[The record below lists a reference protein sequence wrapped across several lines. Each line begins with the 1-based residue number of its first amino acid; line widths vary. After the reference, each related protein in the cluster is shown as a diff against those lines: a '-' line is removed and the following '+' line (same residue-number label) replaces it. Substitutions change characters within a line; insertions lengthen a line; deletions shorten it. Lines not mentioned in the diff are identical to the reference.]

1 MKTFLTAFG
10 LIFLAELG
18 DKTQLCALTLAA
30 DSKNPWAVALGGSLA
45 MAVLTYAGC
54 FIGGAIAHVV
64 PPHVIKKVAGVL
76 FVLFGV
82 LIFFDIKLPWS

>member
-18 DKTQLCALTLAA
+18 DKTQLAAIAMASQTGKPWNVFFGAALALT
-30 DSKNPWAVALGGSLA
+30 
-45 MAVLTYAGC
+45 VLTFVGVFLGAG
-54 FIGGAIAHVV
+54 IGKVV
-64 PPHVIKKVAGVL
+64 PVGIIQKVAGAL

-82 LIFFDIKLPWS
+82 LIFFGKF